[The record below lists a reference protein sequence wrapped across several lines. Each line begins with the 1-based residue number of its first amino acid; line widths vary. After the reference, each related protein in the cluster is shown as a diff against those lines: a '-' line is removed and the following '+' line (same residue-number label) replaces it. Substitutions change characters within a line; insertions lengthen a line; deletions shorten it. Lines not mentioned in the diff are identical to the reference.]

1 MTKIKSNE
9 ALYLDMYD
17 AILINKTMKADEAT
31 WLRFMELMNEVEGLE
46 EARSCNDSSYSRK
59 VISAKTHEAVS
70 EMLREKARNSL
81 REAERCAPAMKD
93 GTENDTEN
101 GTESD
106 TGRETMAADL
116 EMDVADKASWLKV
129 IETVC
134 LRDGL
139 EEARAYNDGA
149 FYNFEN
155 ISQEM
160 YEAAEQKLKEI
171 AQSV

>member
-17 AILINKTMKADEAT
+17 AILINKTLKADEKT
-31 WLRFMELMNEVEGLE
+31 WLRFMELMNDVEGLE
-46 EARSCNDSSYSRK
+46 EAWSCNDSSYSRK
-59 VISAKTHEAVS
+59 VISKKTHEAAA
-70 EMLREKARNSL
+70 EMLYEKALNSL
-81 REAERCAPAMKD
+81 REAERCAPAMMD
-93 GTENDTEN
+93 GTEN
-101 GTESD
+101 G

-116 EMDVADKASWLKV
+116 KMNVADKASWLKF

-134 LRDGL
+134 LRYGL

-155 ISQEM
+155 ISQET
-160 YEAAEQKLKEI
+160 YEAAERKLKEL
-171 AQSV
+171 AQDAAE

>member
-17 AILINKTMKADEAT
+17 AILINKTLKADEVT
-31 WLRFMELMNEVEGLE
+31 WLRFMGLMTEVEGLE
-46 EARSCNDSSYSRK
+46 EARSCNDSSYSRN
-59 VISAKTHEAVS
+59 VISAKTHEAAA
-70 EMLREKARNSL
+70 EML

-93 GTENDTEN
+93 GAEN
-101 GTESD
+101 D

-116 EMDVADKASWLKV
+116 EMDVADKASWLKF

-155 ISQEM
+155 ISQET
-160 YEAAEQKLKEI
+160 YEAAEQKLKEL
-171 AQSV
+171 AQNV

>member
-9 ALYLDMYD
+9 ALYLEMYD
-17 AILINKTMKADEAT
+17 AILINKTLKADEVT

-59 VISAKTHEAVS
+59 VISAKTHEAAA
-70 EMLREKARNSL
+70 EML

-93 GTENDTEN
+93 GTEN
-101 GTESD
+101 D

>member
-17 AILINKTMKADEAT
+17 AILINKTLKADEET
-31 WLRFMELMNEVEGLE
+31 WLRFMELMSDVEGLE
-46 EARSCNDSSYSRK
+46 EAWSCNDSSYSRK
-59 VISAKTHEAVS
+59 VISKKTHEAAA
-70 EMLREKARNSL
+70 EML
-81 REAERCAPAMKD
+81 REAERCAPAMQD
-93 GTENDTEN
+93 GTEN
-101 GTESD
+101 D

-116 EMDVADKASWLKV
+116 EMGVADKASWLKF

-149 FYNFEN
+149 FYNLEN
-155 ISQEM
+155 ISQET
-160 YEAAEQKLKEI
+160 YEAAERKLKEL
-171 AQSV
+171 AQNV